1 MSELCSEE
9 GCGKLAVARGLCPM
23 HYQRLRR
30 EGTQEFGSVGRP
42 RQYPEVQGKSH
53 RGAPQ
58 ITVRLEPEA
67 MEWVKANGGAGFLR
81 RIIEKI
87 HQLVPRE
94 DFRRAWDQI
103 SEE

>member
-1 MSELCSEE
+1 
-9 GCGKLAVARGLCPM
+9 M

-30 EGTQEFGSVGRP
+30 EGTEEFGSVGRP

-58 ITVRLEPEA
+58 ITVRLEPEV

-81 RIIEKI
+81 KLTERLYDLVQSDDFEETWERI
-87 HQLVPRE
+87 L
-94 DFRRAWDQI
+94 
-103 SEE
+103 SE

>member
-1 MSELCSEE
+1 
-9 GCGKLAVARGLCPM
+9 M

-30 EGTQEFGSVGRP
+30 EGTEEFGSVGRP
-42 RQYPEVQGKSH
+42 RQYPETQGKSH

-81 RIIEKI
+81 KLTERLHELVHLDDFQDAWKRISS
-87 HQLVPRE
+87 
-94 DFRRAWDQI
+94 D
-103 SEE
+103 